1 MIYEAASK
9 SGFAQLKKIL
19 NWIWKK
25 CKYRKVTSSR
35 LSWLAAHSRIFKL
48 FMTGKFDAYVLWPLA
63 KRVQS
68 WIVDRST
75 ARDFTVAILYLT
87 ILHELNGTSID
98 NFVVWSFPVFLSS
111 VFATYAWHEFWTC
124 SHNHFINFHHC
135 NKGWNLAFGQF
146 QKLFEKTAISTTK
159 NQNLLTLKKETN
171 IINLTMYNYGNTGC
185 RVLKREI
192 KNFA

>member
-1 MIYEAASK
+1 
-9 SGFAQLKKIL
+9 
-19 NWIWKK
+19 
-25 CKYRKVTSSR
+25 
-35 LSWLAAHSRIFKL
+35 
-48 FMTGKFDAYVLWPLA
+48 MTGKFDAYVLWPLA

-171 IINLTMYNYGNTGC
+171 NLTWQCTIMVIQVVKFSRGDKKLE
-185 RVLKREI
+185 RFLPKFQR
-192 KNFA
+192 KLFNFVNWC